1 MSNKR
6 IHKKGNEAFAK
17 KCEALFFRSAEIKKA
32 SRKRERK
39 IKRKGEKRYLD
50 ETLAT
55 KAQKKRKQ

>member
-17 KCEALFFRSAEIKKA
+17 KCEALFFRSAEIKK
-32 SRKRERK
+32 SFSKKRKR
-39 IKRKGEKRYLD
+39 EKRYLD

-55 KAQKKRKQ
+55 KAKKQRKQ